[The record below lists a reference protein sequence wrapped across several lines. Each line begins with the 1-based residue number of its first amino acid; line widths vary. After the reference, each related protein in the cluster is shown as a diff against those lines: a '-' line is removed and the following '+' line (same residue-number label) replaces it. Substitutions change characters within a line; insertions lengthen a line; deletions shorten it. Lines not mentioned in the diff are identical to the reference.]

1 MRGGRNKGCGGPS
14 GARPLKAI
22 GLTIDRII
30 SGFEELPEAKIAV
43 QQAVLEQ
50 QFPLQEDL
58 ADFFSGVAFTTYVS

>member
-22 GLTIDRII
+22 GFTTDRMI
-30 SGFEELPEAKIAV
+30 SGLGELPDAKIAA

-50 QFPLQEDL
+50 QLPLQDDL
-58 ADFFSGVAFTTYVS
+58 ADFFSEETFTI